1 MKNILQ
7 ENMKRFATKNLTE
20 SDSDS
25 NNNGYPDDT
34 EDTTNL
40 RRANSE
46 HIWKNRRATTETI
59 DLQTAIHRYQEFLKT
74 DQYAYDTLGY
84 SDEDAAIFEAA
95 WKLTKR
101 NENKLKQG
109 T

>member
-1 MKNILQ
+1 MDTQMIPKILQ
-7 ENMKRFATKNLTE
+7 ICAAQSR
-20 SDSDS
+20 
-25 NNNGYPDDT
+25 
-34 EDTTNL
+34 
-40 RRANSE
+40 E
-46 HIWKNRRATTETI
+46 HIWLNRRATTETI

>member
-1 MKNILQ
+1 MKNVLQ
-7 ENMKRFATKNLTE
+7 ENMKRFGTKNLAE
-20 SDSDS
+20 QDSDS
-25 NNNGYPDDT
+25 NNNGYPDNT
-34 EDTTNL
+34 EDITNL
-40 RRANSE
+40 RRAWSE
-46 HIWKNRRATTETI
+46 QRWKRRATIETI

-101 NENKLKQG
+101 HENKLKQG

>member
-1 MKNILQ
+1 MKNILK
-7 ENMKRFATKNLTE
+7 ENMKRFATKNLVE
-20 SDSDS
+20 SESDS
-25 NNNGYPDDT
+25 NNNGYPDNT

-40 RRANSE
+40 RPANSE
-46 HIWKNRRATTETI
+46 LRWKKRRATTETI
-59 DLQTAIHRYQEFLKT
+59 DLQTAIHRYQEFLNT

-95 WKLTKR
+95 WKLTQR